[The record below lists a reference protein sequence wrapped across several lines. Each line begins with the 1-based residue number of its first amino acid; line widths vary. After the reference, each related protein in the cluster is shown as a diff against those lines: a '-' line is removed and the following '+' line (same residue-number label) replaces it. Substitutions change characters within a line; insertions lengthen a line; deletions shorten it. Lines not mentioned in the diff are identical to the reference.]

1 MKRKKMDI
9 WWPLG
14 IMVHV
19 QQQRSLIMTIKN
31 VLLIIVYDEQID

>member
-1 MKRKKMDI
+1 MKRKKIDA

-14 IMVHV
+14 IKVYM

-31 VLLIIVYDEQID
+31 VEKIIYDEQID